1 MRGFLFNKMKS
12 ILERRK
18 SFKKKLIN
26 RMTPAEIILDDYL
39 SANGISFKKQ
49 AILSPYIVD
58 FLIIDKGLVIE
69 MDGAIHNLDYVKAK
83 DCRKDDYFMSLG
95 LFVFHFRNEEPPN
108 NIIENIKKFKDLSQR
123 DLKTLKIMIARI
135 NGMANNKEFSKVMMD
150 FSSYKEM
157 RKLWKSFKSGY
168 LANYYR
174 P

>member
-18 SFKKKLIN
+18 SFKKQLIK

-39 SANGISFKKQ
+39 LANGIPFKKQ

-69 MDGAIHNLDYVKAK
+69 MDGSIHNLDHVKAK

-108 NIIENIKKFKDLSQR
+108 NIIESIKKFKNLSQR

-168 LANYYR
+168 LVNYYR